1 MSSRCLLRPHILFA
15 VVESEELGTLNLD
28 AAEPSDASQIH
39 DTSVLLDGESRL
51 VVQDINLH
59 SHVLF
64 NKKYVL

>member
-1 MSSRCLLRPHILFA
+1 M
-15 VVESEELGTLNLD
+15 NLD
-28 AAEPSDASQIH
+28 AAETSDASQIH

-64 NKKYVL
+64 NKKYGQY